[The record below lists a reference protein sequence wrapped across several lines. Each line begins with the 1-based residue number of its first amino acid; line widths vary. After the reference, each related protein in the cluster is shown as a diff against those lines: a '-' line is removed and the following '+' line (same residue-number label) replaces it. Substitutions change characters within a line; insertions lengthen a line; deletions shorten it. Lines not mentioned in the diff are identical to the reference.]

1 VTALA
6 FLSAALLAPMLAVA
20 LWNLAAAPRLERAL
34 APAALP
40 PVSLLVPA
48 RDEAVNLRETL
59 PGLLAVAAE
68 GVEVLVLD
76 DASSDETPRLL
87 AAAERESGGGLRA
100 IPGEPLPA
108 GWLGKSWACHQLAR
122 ASGGEVLIF
131 CDADVAV
138 SPEALRRTVGAMRA
152 ADAGALT
159 ALPLH
164 RLCTVAERA
173 VVPLVALLPV
183 LALLP
188 LPRVPRTRA
197 PSLSMA
203 NGQWIAFTREAY
215 LSSGGHE
222 RVRGEVVED
231 VALARRVKAAGHR
244 LLVVISTSLL
254 EVRMYRGGADLRGGF
269 VKNLYPLAGGRPGS
283 FLLAL
288 AVFLLTAVFPWA
300 ATALGVRAALL
311 PLALLAAVRVCGA
324 LLFRHGWA
332 SLLLHPAG
340 SLAVAALALESCFRA
355 RRGSARWKGRPTR
368 VG

>member
-1 VTALA
+1 
-6 FLSAALLAPMLAVA
+6 
-20 LWNLAAAPRLERAL
+20 
-34 APAALP
+34 
-40 PVSLLVPA
+40 VSLLVPA
-48 RDEAVNLRETL
+48 RDEAENLRETL

-68 GVEVLVLD
+68 GIEVLVLD
-76 DASSDETPRLL
+76 DASSDGTARLL
-87 AAAERESGGGLRA
+87 AAAERESGGGLRRIA
-100 IPGEPLPA
+100 GEPLPA

-122 ASGGEVLIF
+122 AAGGEVLVF

-138 SPEALRRTVGAMRA
+138 RPEAVRRTVGALLA

-159 ALPLH
+159 ALPRH
-164 RLCTVAERA
+164 RLGTLAERA

-188 LPRVPRTRA
+188 LSLVPRTRA
-197 PSLSMA
+197 PALSMA
-203 NGQWIAFTREAY
+203 NGQWIAFTRAAY
-215 LSSGGHE
+215 RASGGHE

-231 VALARRVKAAGHR
+231 VALARNVKAAGHR
-244 LLVVISTSLL
+244 LRVVLSTSLL
-254 EVRMYRGGADLRGGF
+254 GVRMYRGGAALRDGF
-269 VKNLYPLAGGRPGS
+269 GKNLYALAGGRPGS
-283 FLLAL
+283 FLVAL

-300 ATALGVRAALL
+300 AAALGVRAALL

-332 SLLLHPAG
+332 SVLLHPAG